1 MSRIDVHSHYL
12 PEAYRAAATLA
23 GHAQP
28 DGMPAL
34 PAWSVESALQLMDQ
48 NDIEAS
54 ILSVSSPGVFF
65 GDVAGAQSLARA
77 VNEAGAEAVATHPS
91 RFGLFASLPLPDVDA
106 ALTEIAYVFDTLHA
120 DGVVLMSNYGGVRLG
135 DAAFDRVF
143 DELNRREA
151 VIFMHPTS
159 PVCISCGERG
169 MLGFPGP
176 MLEFMF
182 ESTRAVTNLAY
193 SGTFTRCPDIRF
205 IMPHAGAALPL
216 LSDRVAR
223 FVPIIGGP
231 GLRAPDEF
239 GAILGRLYY
248 DLAGYPVPKMLAPL
262 LSVAA
267 PDRILYG
274 SDWPFTPSANVNAL
288 TTRLDNSG
296 ELQAIGLEQVMQGN
310 ARPLFPR
317 LAV

>member
-1 MSRIDVHSHYL
+1 MSRIDVHAHYL
-12 PEAYRAAATLA
+12 PGAYRAAATAA
-23 GHAQP
+23 GHARP
-28 DGMPAL
+28 DGMPML
-34 PAWSVESALQLMDQ
+34 PPWSVESALELMDQ
-48 NDIEAS
+48 NDIQAS

-65 GDVAGAQSLARA
+65 GDAAAARQLARN
-77 VNEAGAEAVATHPS
+77 VNEAGAEAVAAHPR

-106 ALTEIAYVFDTLHA
+106 ALSEIAYAFDTLHA
-120 DGVVLMSNYGGVRLG
+120 DGVALMSSYAGAHLG
-135 DAAFDRVF
+135 DPAFDAVF
-143 DELNRREA
+143 EELNRRKA

-182 ESTRAVTNLAY
+182 ESTRTVTNLAY

-223 FVPIIGGP
+223 FVPIVGSP
-231 GLRAPDEF
+231 ALQSPEDF
-239 GAILGRLYY
+239 HVILGRLYY
-248 DLAGYPVPKMLAPL
+248 DLAGFPVPKMLAPL
-262 LSVAA
+262 LSVAS

-288 TTRLDNSG
+288 TVGLDNSA
-296 ELQAIGLEQVMQGN
+296 ELQAIGLDRVMSEN
-310 ARPLFPR
+310 ARALFPR
-317 LAV
+317 LG